1 MLEECSMQPTPA
13 PLLVVRR
20 QDASPTQIEW
30 NKPILTLGRDGAN
43 DIIIDHPLASRRHAR
58 LEHDENGYFVRDLES
73 TNGTYLNG
81 DRIEGAHPLRNQDK
95 VWVADTEIV
104 FHDPEA
110 TQKGP
115 LPVEILKRVR
125 AAEDGLR
132 IDSRAKE
139 VYVNGT
145 LLSPPLTV
153 KEFQLLELLYSHK
166 GQVIS
171 KDEIAKNVWDY
182 EVYDYNAIDALVYRL
197 RQRIEQDPGN
207 PRFLMTV
214 RGFGYKLISQPE

>member
-1 MLEECSMQPTPA
+1 MQPAPA
-13 PLLVVRR
+13 PLLVIRR
-20 QDASPTQIEW
+20 QDADVTQLEWSKPT
-30 NKPILTLGRDGAN
+30 LTIGRDGAN

-81 DRIEGAHPLRNQDK
+81 DRIEGAHILRNQDK
-95 VWVADTEIV
+95 VWVADTEIT
-104 FHDPEA
+104 FNDPEA

-115 LPVEILKRVR
+115 LPAEILKRAR
-125 AAEDGLR
+125 AVEEGLR
-132 IDSRAKE
+132 VDSRAKE
-139 VYVNGT
+139 IYLQGK
-145 LLSPPLTV
+145 LLDPPLTV
-153 KEFQLLELLYSHK
+153 KEFQLLELLYNHK

-171 KDEIAKNVWDY
+171 KDEIAQNVWDY

-207 PRFLMTV
+207 PRYLVTV
-214 RGFGYKLISQPE
+214 RGFGYKLLTQPD

>member
-1 MLEECSMQPTPA
+1 MLTPA
-13 PLLVVRR
+13 PLLIIRR
-20 QDASPTQIEW
+20 QDASFTELEW
-30 NKPILTLGRDGAN
+30 SKPALTLGRDSAN

-58 LEHDENGYFVRDLES
+58 LERDESGYLVRDLES
-73 TNGTYLNG
+73 TNGTYVNG
-81 DRIEGAHPLRNQDK
+81 DRIEGAHLLRNQDK
-95 VWVADTEIV
+95 VWVADTEII
-104 FHDPEA
+104 FNDPEA

-125 AAEDGLR
+125 AAEEALR
-132 IDSRAKE
+132 LDSRAKE
-139 VYVNGT
+139 VYMLGKI
-145 LLSPPLTV
+145 LDPPLTV
-153 KEFQLLELLYSHK
+153 KEFQLLELLYTHK

-207 PRFLMTV
+207 PRFLVTV

>member
-1 MLEECSMQPTPA
+1 M
-13 PLLVVRR
+13 
-20 QDASPTQIEW
+20 EW
-30 NKPILTLGRDGAN
+30 DKPILTLGRDGSN

-58 LEHDENGYFVRDLES
+58 LEHDENGYSVRDLES

-81 DRIEGAHPLRNQDK
+81 DRIEGARPLRNQDK
-95 VWVADTEIV
+95 VWVADTEII
-104 FHDPEA
+104 FNDPEA

-115 LPVEILKRVR
+115 LPVEILRRVQA
-125 AAEDGLR
+125 AAEEALR

-139 VYVNGT
+139 VYVQGK
-145 LLSPPLTV
+145 LLAPPLTV

-171 KDEIAKNVWDY
+171 KDEIARNVWDY

-207 PRFLMTV
+207 PHFLVTV
-214 RGFGYKLISQPE
+214 RGFGYKLTTQGE

>member
-1 MLEECSMQPTPA
+1 MQLTPA
-13 PLLVVRR
+13 PLLIIRR
-20 QDASPTQIEW
+20 QDASVTQLEW
-30 NKPILTLGRDGAN
+30 NKPTLTLGRDSAN

-58 LEHDENGYFVRDLES
+58 LERDENGYFIRDLDS
-73 TNGTYLNG
+73 TNGTYVNG
-81 DRIEGAHPLRNQDK
+81 DRIEGTRPLRNQDK

-104 FHDPEA
+104 FNDPEA

-115 LPVEILKRVR
+115 LPAEILKRVR
-125 AAEDGLR
+125 AAEEGLR
-132 IDSRAKE
+132 IDNRAKE

-145 LLSPPLTV
+145 LLAPPLTV

-171 KDEIAKNVWDY
+171 KDEIAQNVWDY

-207 PRFLMTV
+207 PQFLVTV
-214 RGFGYKLISQPE
+214 RGFGYKLATQGD